1 MNLNHTKIILAS
13 QSPRRCELMKQ
24 AGFDFEV
31 IKSDIAE
38 SIDSTTPS
46 TVVEEL
52 SLRKADDVFNKL
64 FSHIDLS
71 LMAYNDLS
79 LLVIGSDTIVSK
91 DNIIMGKPKS
101 KEEAF
106 SMLYSI
112 QNNTHQVYTGVT
124 LLVYDFNSQKRS
136 VHSFHECTNVTL
148 YSMSDCEINEY
159 ISSGDCYDKAGGYG
173 IQGQFAIHIKSI
185 QGDYNNVVGL
195 PIARLYQK
203 IKNL

>member
-79 LLVIGSDTIVSK
+79 LLIIGSDTIVSK

-148 YSMSDCEINEY
+148 YPMSDCEINEY

-195 PIARLYQK
+195 PIARLYQE